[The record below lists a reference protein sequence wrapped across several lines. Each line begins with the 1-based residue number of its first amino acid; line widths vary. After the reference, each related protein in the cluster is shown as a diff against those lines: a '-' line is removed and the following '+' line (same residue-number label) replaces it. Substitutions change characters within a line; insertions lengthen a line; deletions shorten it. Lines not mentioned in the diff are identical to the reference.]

1 MGTRGVIGFRIDDKD
16 KVMYNHMDSYPEYL
30 GVKILEEIDE
40 IISLDVSKTV
50 KKTRINKLKEK
61 VRNIRLIEELEK
73 KLSPL
78 DIEWAKQHGFANFDV
93 GSKEISWYQLLRG
106 MQGDLISC
114 LKHPVMLDAK
124 DFIKDSLFCEWG
136 YIINLDS
143 LELEVWKGFQTEPTD
158 GNRYGEGVSYTCH
171 EGDHYYPCKKVA
183 SWPLD
188 ELPSEAVMKHLE
200 KLEDEE

>member
-30 GVKILEEIDE
+30 GVKILEDIDE

-50 KKTRINKLKEK
+50 KETRINKLKEN
-61 VRNIRLIEELEK
+61 VRNIRLVEEEEK
-73 KLSPL
+73 NLSPV
-78 DIEWAKQHGFANFDV
+78 DIEWAKQHGFANFNV
-93 GSKEISWYQLLRG
+93 GGKEISWYQLLRG
-106 MQGDLISC
+106 LQGNLIDC
-114 LKHPVMLDAK
+114 LKHSVMLDAK

-143 LELEVWKGFQTEPTD
+143 LELEVWEGFQREPTE
-158 GNRYGEGVSYTCH
+158 GNRYGESISFTSH
-171 EGDHYYPCKKVA
+171 RGDAYYPCTKVA

-188 ELPSEAVMKHLE
+188 ELPSEAEMKLLE
-200 KLEDEE
+200 KVED

>member
-16 KVMYNHMDSYPEYL
+16 KVMYNHMDSYPEGL
-30 GVKILEEIDE
+30 GIQLLEEMDD

-50 KKTRINKLKEK
+50 KETRINKLKEN
-61 VRNIRLIEELEK
+61 VRNIRLIKEEEE

-78 DIEWAKQHGFANFDV
+78 DIDWAKQHGFANFDV
-93 GSKEISWYQLLRG
+93 GGKEISWYQLLRG
-106 MQGDLISC
+106 MQGNLIGC
-114 LKHPVMLDAK
+114 LKHSVMLDAN

-143 LELEVWKGFQTEPTD
+143 LELEVWKGFQNEPTK
-158 GNRYGEGVSYTCH
+158 GNRYGEGVSYISH
-171 EGDHYYPCKKVA
+171 RGDHYYPCKKVA

-188 ELPSEAVMKHLE
+188 ELPSEAEMIQIELDARSE
-200 KLEDEE
+200 

>member
-16 KVMYNHMDSYPEYL
+16 KVMYNHMDSYPEGL
-30 GVKILEEIDE
+30 GIQLLEEMDE

-50 KKTRINKLKEK
+50 KETRINKLKEN
-61 VRNIRLIEELEK
+61 VRNIRLIEEEEE

-78 DIEWAKQHGFANFDV
+78 DIDWAKQHGFANFDV
-93 GSKEISWYQLLRG
+93 GGKEISWYQLLRG
-106 MQGDLISC
+106 MQGNLIDC
-114 LKHPVMLDAK
+114 LKHSVMLDAN

-143 LELEVWKGFQTEPTD
+143 LELEVWKGFQTEPTE
-158 GNRYGEGVSYTCH
+158 GNRYGEGVSYTSH
-171 EGDHYYPCKKVA
+171 RGDHYYPCKKVA

-188 ELPSEAVMKHLE
+188 ELPSEAEMKLLE
-200 KLEDEE
+200 EVED

>member
-114 LKHPVMLDAK
+114 LKHSVMLDAK